1 MVSLII
7 LCNNNDPYFIDG
19 KVEAQRSKALFE
31 VILLVIPE
39 LKFNSGFSDSSVIFF
54 DVAEESLIL
63 GWQID
68 FISLANVSW

>member
-7 LCNNNDPYFIDG
+7 LCNNNDPHFIDG

-39 LKFNSGFSDSSVIFF
+39 LKFNPGFSDSSVIF
-54 DVAEESLIL
+54 
-63 GWQID
+63 
-68 FISLANVSW
+68 